1 VRVLFVASYIGVMQG
16 LPSNSYKF
24 LARAVIR
31 NVPKVLDA
39 TVISQVELIVLDF
52 RLLIMLGADYK

>member
-1 VRVLFVASYIGVMQG
+1 MASYIGVMQG